1 MIDPVSA
8 FAVATTAYKTI
19 SKAVA
24 VGQDIENVTGQLGK
38 WFTATAD
45 IRKAKDLNKR
55 APLFKKVFA
64 AGSVEEEAMQT
75 FLAKKKAEDMRNEL
89 KQLISFTRGPS
100 AWQELLKTE
109 ADIRKKRQ
117 KAIYEQ
123 KERQRKFF
131 EVTFIIFGVLIIVG
145 LVSFFVWLIGNEK
158 GLW

>member
-1 MIDPVSA
+1 MIDPIT
-8 FAVATTAYKTI
+8 AVATATAAFNTI
-19 SKAVA
+19 KQGFA
-24 VGQDIENVTGQLGK
+24 VGRDVESM
-38 WFTATAD
+38 
-45 IRKAKDLNKR
+45 AKDIGRWMGAVSDINK
-55 APLFKKVFA
+55 ADEMAKKPPLFKKLFA
-64 AGSVEEEAMQT
+64 SGSVEEEAMQT

-131 EVTFIIFGVLIIVG
+131 EVTFIIFGILIIVG